1 MDDSQPTSASE
12 PTATA
17 RPRPAAPP
25 GGPPAAGPNPLT
37 SGVRRA
43 GPATATR
50 PRPTAPPNPAPAPVT
65 WGDPHTPWDDEQTLL
80 SWKLVGGILAV
91 LLIGGLASYKLFGT
105 TKATDAAKPDKVAT
119 AGQAPGGEPVPNET
133 AGSDVTD
140 AFAGTSTDG
149 LGTAET
155 GQVWETPTGTWG
167 KADGHAY
174 LVQPNP
180 DGGNRSIA
188 VVDLGSGNGSV
199 SAKVTQMTPG
209 WGLVFRYKGAFNYWM
224 LQASPKFGTYNLV
237 KIDDGKA
244 VSVGNSGLSKQDPGT
259 VVGVRFQGDQVTIVV
274 NGTDAGTFTDGSFA
288 GATKVGL
295 LAADLG
301 AKDAQW
307 SAFTATKLSATPA
320 PAAKKPATTPTSAG
334 P

>member
-1 MDDSQPTSASE
+1 MAVLLVVGLGAYKLWGNPKAPD
-12 PTATA
+12 
-17 RPRPAAPP
+17 PAKADTV
-25 GGPPAAGPNPLT
+25 AAGP
-37 SGVRRA
+37 GA
-43 GPATATR
+43 
-50 PRPTAPPNPAPAPVT
+50 APAPT
-65 WGDPHTPWDDEQTLL
+65 TPE
-80 SWKLVGGILAV
+80 SGGT
-91 LLIGGLASYKLFGT
+91 G
-105 TKATDAAKPDKVAT
+105 
-119 AGQAPGGEPVPNET
+119 
-133 AGSDVTD
+133 VTD

-155 GQVWETPTGTWG
+155 GQVWETVTGTWG

-174 LVQPNP
+174 LVTPNP
-180 DGGNRSIA
+180 EGGNRSIA

-199 SAKVTQMTPG
+199 TATVTKMTPG
-209 WGLVFRYKGAFNYWM
+209 WGLVFRYKGQFNYWM

-237 KIDDGKA
+237 KVDDGKA

-259 VVGVRFQGDQVTIVV
+259 VVGVRFQGDQISIVV
-274 NGTDAGTFTDGSFA
+274 NGTDAGTFTDASFA

-295 LAADLG
+295 LAADQG

-320 PAAKKPATTPTSAG
+320 PAGKKPATTAPTSAG